1 MALTPVDG
9 VRALR
14 VSSDHPRPN
23 RLTSELPSHLADWQL
38 PPDWRWGGEG
48 VVAEY
53 RHYQEIIDALGRSLS
68 LVTAPDPAHHA
79 WLAAE
84 ARYLGHRNHPSIP
97 TTYHYWTRYK
107 DVRRGPGYLR
117 RWIEGETVGAHVR
130 RTGPEDVPYM
140 LRLLRAVGSTVAYLH
155 DAGVAHGAVSPEHM
169 WVAPTGR
176 IWLLGWQWAI
186 PRADLPNGVAPDRRW
201 TPTAP
206 EWAVGGIWAPTPA
219 SDQWQLAATCFAALT
234 GELPPPSDPPPLRLV
249 RPDVPQS
256 VASAL
261 DRALAEN
268 PGERHRS
275 IVSLLRTLDRTS
287 SSRSVIVTGEIA
299 VGKQE
304 WQSEESRLRWA
315 VGDDYDVLALLGK
328 GTFGTVWR
336 VRDLSLEREVAL
348 KMLHPNVAS
357 DESAVARFRREAR
370 LAAQLAHPAIVPI
383 YDWDSRGDVS
393 WYTMELAEGGS
404 VADLITRN
412 GPRPFAEIAPQVDAV
427 LDALVAA
434 HANSIIHRDLKPENI
449 LIDRY
454 RRWRITDFGIAKV
467 AGEDAGGAS
476 GTPAFAAPE
485 QLLGELQGPAVD
497 CFAVAAIVVYVLRGR
512 PPFPGRTGPA
522 ILAQQLAGQLDL
534 SDFEP
539 ELAEWLGSGLAS
551 DTEKR
556 FPDAATMQAAWRQLV
571 RAAEANAQA
580 GQSTDSNGGESE
592 PRPRWWQRVLGR

>member
-1 MALTPVDG
+1 MPLTPIDG

-14 VSSDHPRPN
+14 VSADHPRPN
-23 RLTSELPSHLADWQL
+23 RLTNELPTHLADWQL

-53 RHYQEIIDALGRSLS
+53 RHFQEIIDALGRSLS
-68 LVTAPDPAHHA
+68 LVTAPDAAHHA

-84 ARYLGHRNHPSIP
+84 ARHLGHRNHPSIP
-97 TTYHYWTRYK
+97 TTYHYWTKYR

-155 DAGVAHGAVSPEHM
+155 DAGVAHGALSPEHM

-186 PRADLPNGVAPDRRW
+186 PRADLPTGVAPDRRW

-206 EWAVGGIWAPTPA
+206 EWTVSGWAPTPA

-234 GELPPPSDPPPLRLV
+234 GELPPSTDSPPLRLV
-249 RPDVPQS
+249 RPDVPQG

-261 DRALAEN
+261 DRALSEN

-275 IVSLLRTLDRTS
+275 MVSLLRSFDRLSS
-287 SSRSVIVTGEIA
+287 SSRSVIVAGGIA
-299 VGKQE
+299 PEKE
-304 WQSEESRLRWA
+304 WQSTEARLRWA
-315 VGDDYDVLALLGK
+315 VGDDYDVLALLGT

-348 KMLHPNVAS
+348 KMLHPEVAS

-383 YDWDSRGDVS
+383 YDWDGRGDVS

-412 GPRPFAEIAPQVDAV
+412 GPRPFAEIAPQIDLV

-454 RRWRITDFGIAKV
+454 RRWRITDFGIARV
-467 AGEDAGGAS
+467 TGEDTSGAS

-485 QLLGELQGPAVD
+485 QLLGEAQGPGVD
-497 CFAVAAIVVYVLRGR
+497 CFAVAAIVVYVLRGHA
-512 PPFPGRTGPA
+512 PFAGTTGPA
-522 ILAQQLAGQLDL
+522 ILAQQLSGQLDL
-534 SDFEP
+534 NDFEP
-539 ELAEWLGSGLAS
+539 PLAAWLRRGLAA
-551 DTEKR
+551 DTDQR
-556 FPDAATMQAAWRQLV
+556 FPDALVMQAEWRRLM
-571 RAAEANAQA
+571 RAAEASAQVPEA
-580 GQSTDSNGGESE
+580 ENGSVAE
-592 PRPRWWQRVLGR
+592 RPSWWQRIIGR

>member
-9 VRALR
+9 VRAMR
-14 VSSDHPRPN
+14 VSADHPRPN

-68 LVTAPDPAHHA
+68 LVTAPDPAHNA

-97 TTYHYWTRYK
+97 TTYHYWTKYR

-117 RWIEGETVGAHVR
+117 RWIEGETVGGHVR

-140 LRLLRAVGSTVAYLH
+140 LRLLRAAGSTVAYLH
-155 DAGVAHGAVSPEHM
+155 DAGVSHGALSPEHI

-186 PRADLPNGVAPDRRW
+186 PRADLPAGVAPDRRW

-206 EWAVGGIWAPTPA
+206 EWMIGGWAPTPA

-234 GELPPPSDPPPLRLV
+234 GELPPSSDPPPLRLV
-249 RPDVPQS
+249 RPDVPQTVS
-256 VASAL
+256 SAL
-261 DRALAEN
+261 DRALSEN

-275 IVSLLRTLDRTS
+275 MVSLLRSLDRAS
-287 SSRSVIVTGEIA
+287 SSRSVIVSGGITPE
-299 VGKQE
+299 KE
-304 WQSEESRLRWA
+304 WQSEEARLRWA

-348 KMLHPNVAS
+348 KMLHPVVAS

-383 YDWDSRGDVS
+383 YDWDSRGDVT

-412 GPRPFAEIAPQVDAV
+412 GPRPFAEIAPQIEAV

-434 HANSIIHRDLKPENI
+434 HSNSIIHRDLKPENI

-485 QLLGELQGPAVD
+485 QLLGEAQGPGVD
-497 CFAVAAIVVYVLRGR
+497 CFAVAAIVVFVLRGH
-512 PPFPGRTGPA
+512 PPFPGKTGPA
-522 ILAQQLAGQLDL
+522 ILAQQLSGHLDL

-539 ELAEWLGSGLAS
+539 EFARWLRRGLAT
-551 DTEKR
+551 DTEQR
-556 FPDAATMQAAWRQLV
+556 FPDASVMKAEWRTLMH
-571 RAAEANAQA
+571 AAEANARLEESAQA
-580 GQSTDSNGGESE
+580 NGEQSS
-592 PRPRWWQRVLGR
+592 PRPSWWRRVLGR

>member
-9 VRALR
+9 VRAMR
-14 VSSDHPRPN
+14 VSADHPRPN
-23 RLTSELPSHLADWQL
+23 RLTTELPLHLADWQL

-48 VVAEY
+48 VVSEY

-68 LVTAPDPAHHA
+68 LVTAPDPAHNA

-97 TTYHYWTRYK
+97 TTYHYWTKYR

-140 LRLLRAVGSTVAYLH
+140 LRLLRAAGSTVAYLH
-155 DAGVAHGAVSPEHM
+155 DAGVAHGALSPEHI

-176 IWLLGWQWAI
+176 IWLLGC
-186 PRADLPNGVAPDRRW
+186 
-201 TPTAP
+201 
-206 EWAVGGIWAPTPA
+206 
-219 SDQWQLAATCFAALT
+219 QWQIAATCFAALT
-234 GELPPPSDPPPLRLV
+234 GELPPSSDPPPLRLV
-249 RPDVPQS
+249 RPDVPQT

-261 DRALAEN
+261 DRALGEN

-275 IVSLLRTLDRTS
+275 MVSLLRSLDRSS
-287 SSRSVIVTGEIA
+287 SSRSVIVSSGITPD
-299 VGKQE
+299 KE
-304 WQSEESRLRWA
+304 WQSEEARLRWA
-315 VGDDYDVLALLGK
+315 VGDDYDVLAMLGK

-348 KMLHPNVAS
+348 KMLHPVVAS
-357 DESAVARFRREAR
+357 DDAAVARFRREAR

-383 YDWDSRGDVS
+383 FDWDSRGDVT

-412 GPRPFAEIAPQVDAV
+412 GPRPFAEIAPQIEAV

-434 HANSIIHRDLKPENI
+434 HSNSIIHRDLKPENI

-485 QLLGELQGPAVD
+485 QLLGEAQGPGVD
-497 CFAVAAIVVYVLRGR
+497 CFAVAAIVVYVLRGHA
-512 PPFPGRTGPA
+512 PFPGRTGPA
-522 ILAQQLAGQLDL
+522 ILAQQLSGRLDL

-539 ELAEWLGSGLAS
+539 EFAAWLSRGLAT
-551 DTEKR
+551 DVEQR
-556 FPDAATMQAAWRQLV
+556 FPDATVMKAEWRALMQAAEAHARLV
-571 RAAEANAQA
+571 E
-580 GQSTDSNGGESE
+580 SSDSNGAETA
-592 PRPRWWQRVLGR
+592 RPSWWRRVIGR

>member
-14 VSSDHPRPN
+14 VSADHPRPN
-23 RLTSELPSHLADWQL
+23 RLTTELPAHLADWQL

-68 LVTAPDPAHHA
+68 LVTAPDPAHLN

-97 TTYHYWTRYK
+97 TTYHYWTKYR

-140 LRLLRAVGSTVAYLH
+140 LRLLRASGSTVAYLH
-155 DAGVAHGAVSPEHM
+155 DAGVAHGALSPEHI

-186 PRADLPNGVAPDRRW
+186 PRADLPAGVAPDRRW

-206 EWAVGGIWAPTPA
+206 EWTIGGWLPTPA

-234 GELPPPSDPPPLRLV
+234 GELPPSNDPPPLRLV
-249 RPDVPQS
+249 RPDVPQT

-275 IVSLLRTLDRTS
+275 MVSLLRSLDRAS
-287 SSRSVIVTGEIA
+287 SSRSVMVSGGITPE
-299 VGKQE
+299 KE
-304 WQSEESRLRWA
+304 WQSDEARLRWA
-315 VGDDYDVLALLGK
+315 VGDDYDVLAMLGK

-348 KMLHPNVAS
+348 KMLHPHIAS
-357 DESAVARFRREAR
+357 DERAVARFRREAR

-404 VADLITRN
+404 VADLVTRN
-412 GPRPFAEIAPQVDAV
+412 GPREFAEIAPQVDAV
-427 LDALVAA
+427 LDALVSA

-454 RRWRITDFGIAKV
+454 RRWRITDFGIARV
-467 AGEDAGGAS
+467 AGEDQGGAS

-485 QLLGELQGPAVD
+485 QLLGEAQGPSVD
-497 CFAVAAIVVYVLRGR
+497 CFAVAAIVVYVLRGHA
-512 PPFPGRTGPA
+512 PFPGKTGPT
-522 ILAQQLAGQLDL
+522 ILAAQLAGRLDL

-539 ELAEWLGSGLAS
+539 ELAAWLQRGLAT
-551 DTEKR
+551 DTEQR
-556 FPDAATMQAAWRQLV
+556 FTDAGVMQAEWRRLL
-571 RAAEANAQA
+571 RAAEAHKVIADQA
-580 GQSTDSNGGESE
+580 ANGDA
-592 PRPRWWQRVLGR
+592 PPARPSWWRRVIGR

>member
-9 VRALR
+9 VRAMR
-14 VSSDHPRPN
+14 VSADHPRPN
-23 RLTSELPSHLADWQL
+23 RLTNELPSHLADWQL

-68 LVTAPDPAHHA
+68 LVTAPDPAHHL

-97 TTYHYWTRYK
+97 TTYHYWTKYR

-140 LRLLRAVGSTVAYLH
+140 LRLLRATGSTVAYLH
-155 DAGVAHGAVSPEHM
+155 DAGLSHGALSPEHI

-176 IWLLGWQWAI
+176 IWLLGWLWAI
-186 PRADLPNGVAPDRRW
+186 PRAELPTGVAPDRRW

-206 EWAVGGIWAPTPA
+206 EWAVGAGWAPTPA

-234 GELPPPSDPPPLRLV
+234 GELPPPIDPPPLRLV

-261 DRALAEN
+261 DRALSEN

-275 IVSLLRTLDRTS
+275 IVSMLRTLDRAS

-299 VGKQE
+299 VGKG
-304 WQSEESRLRWA
+304 WQSDESRLRWA

-348 KMLHPNVAS
+348 KMLHPDVAS

-427 LDALVAA
+427 LDALVSA

-485 QLLGELQGPAVD
+485 QLLGEVQAPSVD
-497 CFAVAAIVVYVLRGR
+497 CFAVAAIVVYVLRGH

-522 ILAQQLAGQLDL
+522 ILAQQLSGHLDL

-539 ELAEWLGSGLAS
+539 ALAEWLRCGLAS
-551 DTEKR
+551 DTELR
-556 FPDAATMQAAWRQLV
+556 FPDAATMQAAWRKLV
-571 RAAEANAQA
+571 RAVEANAVA
-580 GQSTDSNGGESE
+580 GQPVEANGVE
-592 PRPRWWQRVLGR
+592 PARERPSWWRRVLGR